1 MNTESA
7 SDERYLG
14 HPIQTL
20 CGIVEPDARIVD
32 SATIAAWNVAENR
45 VQQARNKAAQR
56 IKEGRRQA
64 RDNRL
69 KLKQILEARFDALQQ
84 QWQQDSERARQE
96 ALSSSL
102 RWMVDEALLEEKL
115 YQQALSTACDWA
127 LKALQTWED
136 SIDWSVLLAARVN
149 DMQHILVRER
159 DLTVRLPR
167 GEFAQ
172 QFLQDNQSKVNDGSV
187 PLRVIIDDQL
197 SERQATIGNALV
209 EVTVD
214 LHQEFND
221 VMAQLGH
228 VLRHVATNSG
238 D

>member
-1 MNTESA
+1 MSTKSPC
-7 SDERYLG
+7 DERYLG

-20 CGIVEPDARIVD
+20 CGIADPDARIVD
-32 SATIAAWNVAENR
+32 SATIAVWNVAESR
-45 VQQARNKAAQR
+45 IQQARNQTAQR
-56 IKEGRRQA
+56 IKNGRRHA

-69 KLKQILEARFDALQQ
+69 KLRKNLEERFEALQQ

-96 ALSSSL
+96 ALASTL

-127 LKALQTWED
+127 LKALQNWED
-136 SIDWSVLLAARVN
+136 SIDWSALLAARVK
-149 DMQHILVRER
+149 DMRHKLVRER

-172 QFLQDNQSKVNDGSV
+172 QFLRDNQSKGDDGSV
-187 PLRVIIDDQL
+187 PLRVIIDDRL
-197 SERQATIGNALV
+197 SERQATVGNALV
-209 EVTVD
+209 QVTVD
-214 LHQEFND
+214 LHQEFAD

-228 VLRHVATNSG
+228 VLRHVETASG